1 MDQNIL
7 MNLMLLLPIIIMFIV
22 MTLSQKKKSKKEQEL
37 RDSIEVGD
45 KVTTIGGIMGTVVSV
60 SAKDESLVIKS
71 QSESIRIKK
80 WSVAAVNKAE

>member
-7 MNLMLLLPIIIMFIV
+7 MNLMLLVPIIIMFAV

-37 RDSIEVGD
+37 RNSIKIGD
-45 KVTTIGGIMGTVVSV
+45 EITTIGGIVGTVISV
-60 SAKDESLVIKS
+60 KDESFVIKS

>member
-1 MDQNIL
+1 MDQNVL
-7 MNLMLLLPIIIMFIV
+7 MNLMLLVPIVIMFVV

-37 RDSIEVGD
+37 RNSIKVGD
-45 KVTTIGGIMGTVVSV
+45 EITTIGGIVGTVISV
-60 SAKDESLVIKS
+60 KDESFVIKS

>member
-7 MNLMLLLPIIIMFIV
+7 MNLMLLVPIIIMFVV

-37 RDSIEVGD
+37 RNSIKIGD
-45 KVTTIGGIMGTVVSV
+45 EITTIGGIVGTVISV
-60 SAKDESLVIKS
+60 KDEYFVIKS